1 MVNEM
6 NVRIAVPVEDENG
19 LNARLSQHFGRAP
32 YFAVVELDENGKVLN
47 VKTEPNEGKQFGR
60 MGKPPG
66 IILNLKPN
74 AVITYG
80 MGFRA
85 LNIFQGANV
94 AVLQTSKDYVK
105 EVIEAYNRN
114 ELVELTEGCHD
125 AKHR

>member
-47 VKTEPNEGKQFGR
+47 IKTEPNEGKYSGR
-60 MGKPPG
+60 MGKSPE
-66 IILNLKPN
+66 IIMSLKTN

-105 EVIEAYNRN
+105 EVIEAYNRD
-114 ELVELTEGCHD
+114 ELVELTEGCHH
-125 AKHR
+125 AKCK